1 MGISTI
7 TAISS
12 DGGLSYK
19 QQLNVEISG
28 NLHEK
33 KSLGIVSEKDK
44 IHANRQL
51 ESNTPHTQK
60 NIAPISDPLSKQG
73 HASKPHPP
81 LTKNEQQPPS
91 FVLNQRASSA
101 HINDTT
107 IVSASSHAT
116 GLQSVK
122 RPLSKIIPKQ
132 HAPRNESYFIDEPS
146 PILPLIYWAIVSE

>member
-33 KSLGIVSEKDK
+33 KSLGIVSEKDQ

-51 ESNTPHTQK
+51 EARTQK
-60 NIAPISDPLSKQG
+60 NIAPISDPLSKRD
-73 HASKPHPP
+73 HVPKPHPP

-91 FVLNQRASSA
+91 FVLNQRSSNT

-116 GLQSVK
+116 GHQSVK
-122 RPLSKIIPKQ
+122 RPLSKTIPKQ
-132 HAPRNESYFIDEPS
+132 DPPRNESYFIDESS
-146 PILPLIYWAIVSE
+146 PIFPLIYWAVVSE